1 VTAAAR
7 LQVEELSRQF
17 GGLRAVEG
25 LSFDVFDHEIV
36 SIIGPNGA
44 GKTTVF
50 NVITNLYPPTG
61 GTIRVSGVDLR
72 NVRQH
77 RVAAAGVARTF
88 QNLRIFPNLTAKENV
103 LVGLTLSRRTSLL
116 TTLLRL
122 PSYRREEA
130 ELDAAADALLDLLE
144 LRQVAS
150 QLARNLAY
158 GDQRRVEIARALAV
172 RPCLLLLDEPAAG
185 MNPAEVDGL
194 GLLVRRL
201 RDDFNQTILLVEHH
215 MSLVMSVSDRV
226 IVMDEGRKIMEG
238 TPQQVR
244 ADERVIRAY
253 LGTAEA

>member
-1 VTAAAR
+1 MTAAAR